1 VRNTLLGLVI
11 AGVLLVLATRC
22 GASRPV
28 AVDRPLTAAAA
39 DTGSAAIYARTCSA
53 CHGMPEE
60 PGHTLGTKLF
70 EPAYAAARADS
81 TIARLIAQGVP
92 GTSMMGFGP
101 ENAKLLSTAQV
112 DAMVRWIRATS
123 GRPN

>member
-1 VRNTLLGLVI
+1 MAPPDLCLPHWPRSLT
-11 AGVLLVLATRC
+11 ACATR
-22 GASRPV
+22 ST
-28 AVDRPLTAAAA
+28 DAA
-39 DTGSAAIYARTCSA
+39 DTESAAIYARTCSA
-53 CHGMPEE
+53 CHGMPDE

-81 TIARLIAQGVP
+81 TIARLIARLIAQGIP

-112 DAMVRWIRATS
+112 DAMARWIRAAVTTP
-123 GRPN
+123 R